1 MPPSEFVH
9 LSVHTAFSL
18 AEGAIQ
24 IKDLVSRCAE
34 ENMPAVGIAD
44 TGNLFGALE
53 FAVTASEAGIQPII
67 GVQLNVDL

>member
-1 MPPSEFVH
+1 MLPSGFVH

-24 IKDLVSRCAE
+24 IKDLVSKCIQ
-34 ENMPAVGIAD
+34 ENMPAVCITD

-53 FAVTASEAGIQPII
+53 
-67 GVQLNVDL
+67 LL